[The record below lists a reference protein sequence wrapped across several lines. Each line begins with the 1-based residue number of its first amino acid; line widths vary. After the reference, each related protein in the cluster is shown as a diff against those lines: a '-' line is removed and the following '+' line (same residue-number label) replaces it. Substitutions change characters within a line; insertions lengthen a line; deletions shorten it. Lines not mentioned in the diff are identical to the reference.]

1 MYMFI
6 RSFEELTAVT
16 VQILVFWF
24 IRPCRLVGSY
34 QGFGDTSAFIF
45 SAYVTHHP
53 QDVGSMS
60 ARR

>member
-1 MYMFI
+1 MPAAFLQLIIRQKATCSLKQKVAFWMYMFI

-34 QGFGDTSAFIF
+34 
-45 SAYVTHHP
+45 
-53 QDVGSMS
+53 
-60 ARR
+60 